1 MSESV
6 TTFNGTRCTKVRRIH
21 HSTLSSQRV
30 TKSPLAS
37 QTTFIPHRASAVAPP
52 LHTSSPGNP
61 LPSISFSS
69 NQVNLSSV
77 SMSSHF
83 NFTRLSSS
91 SSLSMEAS
99 TLASRTS
106 MATGADMS
114 AQSYQDPSNGEIDPL
129 KRGAIIGGTV
139 GVVVILLIAL
149 VPFHILRRRRRR
161 RRHMKPPI
169 LLNIEKRSRLDEN
182 IHLSSRHLERESGYS
197 TRSMSVYS
205 ETGDLNR
212 GEPLSPRLG
221 RPHTRSLSDF
231 LEHKNEST
239 DPILM
244 QLEWMASQ
252 DVGRMGGEDTRG
264 YSRQPQKKKKD
275 KWHLFPPSTTRE
287 AVTRNPFNGRPMNI
301 PNPFLDPPTDWEP
314 GNTLQRPATPHYS
327 FAQDSRNS
335 RRSTN
340 FPPMPDVNRRIENSI
355 PNPSRYVPLNFEF
368 GMQAA
373 QGAHGPVPLPL
384 RSVAEP
390 APNPST
396 IRRND
401 SMSSQA
407 YTNSTSSG
415 SIIIL
420 PGRISTSSSAVL
432 GMTASDISWW
442 RRNRSANELGFPSRK
457 SYPFDLE
464 RRQSGLTDDNS
475 TFGDTETSSFSEGV
489 AEAVAIAP
497 SHSRLIS

>member
-6 TTFNGTRCTKVRRIH
+6 TTFNGTRCTKVRRTH
-21 HSTLSSQRV
+21 HSNLSSLRV
-30 TKSPLAS
+30 TKSSLPS
-37 QTTFIPHRASAVAPP
+37 QTAFKHHGASAAAPSF
-52 LHTSSPGNP
+52 HTSSPGNP

-69 NQVNLSSV
+69 NQVNLSSA
-77 SMSSHF
+77 SMSSSHF
-83 NFTRLSSS
+83 NFTRISSS

-114 AQSYQDPSNGEIDPL
+114 AHNYQDPSNDEIVPL

-139 GVVVILLIAL
+139 GVVVIFLIAL

-161 RRHMKPPI
+161 RRHMKLPV
-169 LLNIEKRSRLDEN
+169 LLNLEKRSPLDE
-182 IHLSSRHLERESGYS
+182 HTYRSSRHLERESGYS

-212 GEPLSPRLG
+212 GEPLSPKLR
-221 RPHTRSLSDF
+221 RPHTRSLSNF
-231 LEHKNEST
+231 LGHENEST

-252 DVGRMGGEDTRG
+252 DVRRMGGEDTRG
-264 YSRQPQKKKKD
+264 HSRQPQKNKKD
-275 KWHLFPPSTTRE
+275 KWNLFPPSTTRE
-287 AVTRNPFNGRPMNI
+287 VVTRNPFNGRPMDV
-301 PNPFLDPPTDWEP
+301 PNPFLDPPPVWEP
-314 GNTLQRPATPHYS
+314 GNTLQRPATPLYG
-327 FAQDSRNS
+327 FAQDSSRNS
-335 RRSTN
+335 RGSTS

-355 PNPSRYVPLNFEF
+355 PNPSRFVPLNFEF

-373 QGAHGPVPLPL
+373 QGAHGLVPLPL

-390 APNPST
+390 VPNPST

-407 YTNSTSSG
+407 HTNSTSSG
-415 SIIIL
+415 SVIIL
-420 PGRISTSSSAVL
+420 PGRTSTSLSAVL
-432 GMTASDISWW
+432 VMTASDISWW
-442 RRNRSANELGFPSRK
+442 RRNRSANELGFPSRR
-457 SYPFDLE
+457 SYLFDFE
-464 RRQSGLTDDNS
+464 RRHSGLTDDNS

-497 SHSRLIS
+497 SRS